1 MNIHIYIYYV
11 YTNVCMYGCMQ
22 CNAMRCDARQGNAT
36 QCMYTTYLMYA
47 SILLCTIDYVFNI
60 IYLYLV
66 YMYVERKNAIL
77 QNHI

>member
-1 MNIHIYIYYV
+1 MYVRVYVWIYA
-11 YTNVCMYGCMQ
+11 MQ
-22 CNAMRCDARQGNAT
+22 CNATQRNAM

-47 SILLCTIDYVFNI
+47 SILLCTIDYVFNT

-66 YMYVERKNAIL
+66 YMYVERKNTIL

>member
-1 MNIHIYIYYV
+1 
-11 YTNVCMYGCMQ
+11 MYGCMQ